1 MKARDVFRLNE
12 AQRSF
17 RQLNSQNMQATL
29 IQFEDYLDQNHIYAF
44 DNWVEGVVWD
54 GPNVRRYWV
63 DITLKYDYEQMP
75 DPKGAARL
83 VSTGAK
89 ISYKEDKE
97 IVSVDPKS
105 ADDLDPITKKPRE
118 EEKQIWLIKITVPRR
133 FIEDA
138 IDDYQDLEQPEPAA
152 ESEQEPDEA
161 EEDADLGDEEEGD
174 LDLDELEL

>member
-1 MKARDVFRLNE
+1 MKANELFKLKE

-17 RQLNSQNMQATL
+17 RQLNSQNMQSTL

-44 DNWVEGVVWD
+44 ENWIEGLVWD

-89 ISYKEDKE
+89 ITYKEDKE
-97 IVSVDPKS
+97 MVPMDSKDP
-105 ADDLDPITKKPRE
+105 DNLDPVSRKPKE
-118 EEKQIWLIKITVPRR
+118 EERKIWLINISVPRR

-138 IDDYQDLEQPEPAA
+138 VDDYEDMDQEAPKDEPV
-152 ESEQEPDEA
+152 ESDEP
-161 EEDADLGDEEEGD
+161 EEEGVDEGIDGAGD
-174 LDLDELEL
+174 LDLDDLEL